1 MKDDFRPSAV
11 QPNPPE
17 NKRVYIK
24 HKEHGEDM
32 SHENERVHTANKATE
47 DRGTLDLTF
56 LIEEHKKEIWEY
68 KKKEANWLKTDNI
81 LQGSKKIIDELS
93 TKLIGLARRIQ
104 ELEYDNATY
113 KKEIEKMLAEKIK

>member
-32 SHENERVHTANKATE
+32 SHENERKHMNEPVE
-47 DRGTLDLTF
+47 DRGALDLTF
-56 LIEEHKKEIWEY
+56 LIEEHKREIWEY
-68 KKKEANWLKTDNI
+68 KKKEADWLKTDNI

-93 TKLIGLARRIQ
+93 TKLVGLARRIQ

-113 KKEIEKMLAEKIK
+113 KKEIAKMLAEKSK